1 MEQASIGIRELIGA
15 FTLVGLII
23 TAWVFIRKDARE
35 QIRDHNHSEE
45 AHAGLR
51 KEIEKRLPISEFE
64 SWKRL
69 HGVEVE
75 AAKDE
80 IIAAIRAERESQ

>member
-51 KEIEKRLPISEFE
+51 KEIEKRLPIAEFK
-64 SWKRL
+64 SWKKL

-75 AAKDE
+75 QAKNE
-80 IIAAIRAERESQ
+80 IIAAIQAERESQ

>member
-1 MEQASIGIRELIGA
+1 MEQTSIGIRELIGA

-64 SWKRL
+64 SWKKL

-75 AAKDE
+75 QAKNE
-80 IIAAIRAERESQ
+80 IISAIRQERESE